1 MECPHCGKNDNAVID
16 SRLSKDGIAIRRR
29 RQCLLCSNR
38 FTTYESTEERSLP
51 FLIRKKVE
59 HGSVVNNLNEMLTFM
74 SSTLELL
81 SGEIENLIV
90 RIEKREKAQAAE
102 ESRKRARERT
112 LAKRQAA
119 SLVMNETVFKI
130 IKRYKRGIDI
140 SKLKDKTGFN
150 VNKVRRI
157 VFELRKQG
165 KIKGVRKGFYQK
177 L

>member
-51 FLIRKKVE
+51 FLIKKKVE
-59 HGSVVNNLNEMLTFM
+59 HRSAVDSLKEMLTFM

-81 SGEIENLIV
+81 SGETENLIA

-102 ESRKRARERT
+102 ESRKRARARK
-112 LAKRQAA
+112 LARHKAA
-119 SLVMNETVFKI
+119 SLLINETVFKI
-130 IKRYKRGIDI
+130 IKRYKRGVDI
-140 SKLKDKTGFN
+140 SKLKDKTGFDA
-150 VNKVRRI
+150 KKIQRI
-157 VFELRKQG
+157 VLELKKQG
-165 KIKGVRKGFYQK
+165 KVKGVRRGFYIK
-177 L
+177 S